1 MPTIE
6 ELKKEAEENIEKF
19 SKELQLLNQRQN
31 LVAQEIIRLQGE
43 IRGFTKLL
51 QSEKDEETQKQA
63 ESVQHV
69 AEKKEEKE

>member
-43 IRGFTKLL
+43 VRGFTKLL
-51 QSEKDEETQKQA
+51 QSEK

-69 AEKKEEKE
+69 AETKKSEKE